1 MKNAINYGVF
11 LAPAFLFS
19 ACGTGQKEVA
29 EKPLNI
35 IHIMTDDHSYQTIS
49 AYGHALGKLAPTPNL
64 DRLAAEGMLFRQAFV
79 ENSLSTPS
87 RACLM
92 TGLYSH
98 QNGQRQLGKG
108 IDTTKVFFSEI
119 LQQHG
124 YQTGVVGKWHMQCEP
139 KGFDYYHVLWDQG
152 DYYKSG
158 V

>member
-1 MKNAINYGVF
+1 MKQDITSF
-11 LAPAFLFS
+11 AFMAS
-19 ACGTGQKEVA
+19 ALWLGACTNSQEPSTQK
-29 EKPLNI
+29 PPNI
-35 IHIMTDDHSYQTIS
+35 IHIMTDDHSFQTIS
-49 AYGHALGKLAPTPNL
+49 AYGHALGRLAPTPNI

-119 LQQHG
+119 L
-124 YQTGVVGKWHMQCEP
+124 
-139 KGFDYYHVLWDQG
+139 
-152 DYYKSG
+152 
-158 V
+158 

>member
-79 ENSLSTPS
+79 ENSV
-87 RACLM
+87 
-92 TGLYSH
+92 YS
-98 QNGQRQLGKG
+98 
-108 IDTTKVFFSEI
+108 
-119 LQQHG
+119 
-124 YQTGVVGKWHMQCEP
+124 
-139 KGFDYYHVLWDQG
+139 
-152 DYYKSG
+152 
-158 V
+158 